1 MTLKEAHEIQ
11 RRELMSLRAENK
23 RLQKQTSGL
32 FPVEE
37 KESLERHIRHLEQVI
52 KTNSRRHD
60 SAKEHWK
67 LTERRCYD
75 LEMENPDL
83 KGQVS
88 LLSTEND
95 LLRIRAEKQ
104 KLK

>member
-1 MTLKEAHEIQ
+1 MAIIKL
-11 RRELMSLRAENK
+11 
-23 RLQKQTSGL
+23 
-32 FPVEE
+32 
-37 KESLERHIRHLEQVI
+37 I
-52 KTNSRRHD
+52 KTNSRRHE

-88 LLSTEND
+88 LLSAEND
-95 LLRIRAEKQ
+95 LLRIRAEKAEAEVIPGDPRVMPLDRYAN
-104 KLK
+104 KRLLY

>member
-52 KTNSRRHD
+52 KTNSRRHE

-75 LEMENPDL
+75 LEMEKLQFSDSLYLSAFRRGFSPRL
-83 KGQVS
+83 KHF
-88 LLSTEND
+88 
-95 LLRIRAEKQ
+95 
-104 KLK
+104 